1 MKSPKALL
9 AVTAV
14 EFLAAQQLLKEKKTA
29 LKKAKTK
36 LEKDNVKRALKL
48 IEKTVADIEKQRK
61 VLKAQL

>member
-14 EFLAAQQLLKEKKTA
+14 ELLAAQKLLKEKKKA

-36 LEKDNVKRALKL
+36 LEKDNAQRALKL
-48 IEKTVADIEKQRK
+48 IQKTVADIEKQRE
-61 VLKAQL
+61 VLEAQV